1 MKRKQKGE
9 IIMNTWLN
17 LEDKTVIVTG
27 GASGIG
33 KAVAQEFI
41 HQGANVVVCDMSPNI
56 PHLDDATEDNFLY
69 VVTNVTDKADV
80 ENMITQTVEKF
91 GTVDVLVNNAGINIP
106 RLLVMNTL
114 LTFPPIC

>member
-1 MKRKQKGE
+1 MIYLFNEIIGMKRKQKGE

-56 PHLDDATEDNFLY
+56 PHLDDATEDNFGNERDRQSRCGEY
-69 VVTNVTDKADV
+69 DNTDSGEV
-80 ENMITQTVEKF
+80 RNCGCSCE
-91 GTVDVLVNNAGINIP
+91 
-106 RLLVMNTL
+106 
-114 LTFPPIC
+114 